1 MDCQQ
6 EVAAEQWSSLTG
18 QIQSNLMNYMAQYD
32 EKARADRLL
41 CTKMRDV
48 YGPLKFEKPASLE
61 CFYQTAQNTVDCGDA
76 DQYDKKCETGEEI
89 IYSTPKDEVDGQ
101 RVPNIVILG
110 EY

>member
-6 EVAAEQWSSLTG
+6 KVAAEQWSSLTG

-48 YGPLKFEKPASLE
+48 YAPLKFEKPESLE
-61 CFYQTAQNTVDCGDA
+61 CFYETVQNTVDCGDA
-76 DQYDKKCETGEEI
+76 DQYDTKCETGKEF
-89 IYSTPKDEVDGQ
+89 IYSPPKDEADGK

-110 EY
+110 RY